1 LTGGTA
7 MMPGMVELAEQVFL
21 KHARIGSPEY
31 RGHLHEVLRSPRYST
46 GLGLLME
53 GQAQL
58 MRGRR
63 SLQGG
68 NFQGVVSRM
77 KEWFTGNF

>member
-1 LTGGTA
+1 
-7 MMPGMVELAEQVFL
+7 
-21 KHARIGSPEY
+21 
-31 RGHLHEVLRSPRYST
+31 
-46 GLGLLME
+46 LGLLME

>member
-1 LTGGTA
+1 
-7 MMPGMVELAEQVFL
+7 
-21 KHARIGSPEY
+21 
-31 RGHLHEVLRSPRYST
+31 
-46 GLGLLME
+46 
-53 GQAQL
+53 